1 MFARNCNRVVLMVE
15 ELASEGTL
23 QFWRR
28 LRSCSLWFGPGG
40 KGGVVGCIWGNFDKD
55 DLKVV
60 E

>member
-28 LRSCSLWFGPGG
+28 LRSWPWWLGG
-40 KGGVVGCIWGNFDKD
+40 KGGGLYVME
-55 DLKVV
+55 L
-60 E
+60 